1 MTAEDDVSFGELLRH
16 YRLAAYL
23 TQEVLAERA
32 RLSVRAISD
41 LERGIKR
48 TPHNDTLELLA
59 TALALPA
66 QECAAFKAAA
76 RRRGDQAPPISVR
89 ALGAAAEDS
98 APAAVPPDVLGV
110 PFIFVA
116 CAPAD
121 AAGARQL
128 SAALAARGITCWVD
142 SQDLKPGSLTWE
154 QELRDA
160 IRAAQAVVL
169 VASPNVPQ
177 SRHVPDELRI
187 AEM

>member
-66 QECAAFKAAA
+66 QECAASPAGLTA
-76 RRRGDQAPPISVR
+76 R
-89 ALGAAAEDS
+89 
-98 APAAVPPDVLGV
+98 
-110 PFIFVA
+110 
-116 CAPAD
+116 
-121 AAGARQL
+121 
-128 SAALAARGITCWVD
+128 T
-142 SQDLKPGSLTWE
+142 
-154 QELRDA
+154 
-160 IRAAQAVVL
+160 
-169 VASPNVPQ
+169 
-177 SRHVPDELRI
+177 
-187 AEM
+187 